1 MTDVRVPAGP
11 VRVDPART
19 EWRQVGDEVVIL
31 SVDSG
36 RYLALNRSGSV
47 LWPALVEGADM
58 AALIGRLRD
67 SYGLDEPDAARDVA
81 AFVDA
86 LRRLDVIEEVPPH
99 S

>member
-1 MTDVRVPAGP
+1 MTDVRVPQGP

-31 SVDSG
+31 SVETA

-47 LWPALVEGADM
+47 LWPSLVEGTDM
-58 AALIGRLRD
+58 AALIARLRD
-67 SYGLDEPDAARDVA
+67 TYGLEEGDAARDVA
-81 AFVDA
+81 VFVDA
-86 LRRLDVIEEVPPH
+86 LRRLDVIEEVPPR